1 MDLFFGP
8 RDPRFEAGRKSPLTR
23 TAFRG
28 IKAGRC
34 EKVAQS
40 AGRKSAKKQ
49 RETAPGCFAF
59 FEAAINTVTS
69 TQKHFAEFAHVAQ
82 LVEHV
87 LGKDEVTGSIPVMG
101 SSRARRKIRN
111 IQTKHIKHYG

>member
-1 MDLFFGP
+1 
-8 RDPRFEAGRKSPLTR
+8 LTQGG
-23 TAFRG
+23 FRG
-28 IKAGRC
+28 IKVERC

-40 AGRKSAKKQ
+40 AGRKSAEKT
-49 RETAPGCFAF
+49 RETAPGCFTF
-59 FEAAINTVTS
+59 FEAAINTETS

-101 SSRARRKIRN
+101 SSLRGAKFATFKP
-111 IQTKHIKHYG
+111 TKHTKHYG